1 MQYSEQPLAVWDF
14 DNLARLRDKVE
25 LPICADELVFD
36 YHDALKLIR
45 AGAADY
51 LNIRLGRGGGIH
63 ATDEPGHGP
72 SIDEA
77 QLRDKVTI

>member
-1 MQYSEQPLAVWDF
+1 MAGGEGE
-14 DNLARLRDKVE
+14 NLARLRDKAE
-25 LPICADELVFD
+25 LPICADESVF
-36 YHDALKLIR
+36 YHHDALKFIR

-51 LNIRLGRGGGIH
+51 LNIRLGRGGVIH
-63 ATDEPGHGP
+63 ATDEPGHGA